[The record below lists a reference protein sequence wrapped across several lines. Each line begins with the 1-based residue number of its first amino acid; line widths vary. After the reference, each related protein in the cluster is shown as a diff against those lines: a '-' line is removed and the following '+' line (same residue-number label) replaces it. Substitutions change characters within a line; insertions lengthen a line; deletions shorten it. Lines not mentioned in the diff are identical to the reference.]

1 MSTTTVATP
10 TSLLRFGR
18 ARADITPPVGVYHR
32 MWGAARHDRATGVH
46 RPLFGSVMALGRRE
60 ETAPAMLRVHVDMV
74 GLAKE
79 QHKTLTRLL
88 SEAADVAPEQVA
100 IIYSHTHSGGVFRRD
115 RMAMPGGELI
125 APHLERVGVSLADA
139 CRQAIA
145 TMQPA
150 TISYA
155 AGRCDL
161 AANRD
166 YWDEARH
173 GYVCG
178 LNPDSAADDTVLVG
192 RVTDAEGR
200 TIAVIVNYA
209 CHPTTLAWENT
220 LISPDYVGALREVVE
235 RESGAPCIFALGAC
249 GDLGPRHGFVG
260 DPAVADQ
267 NGRQLGYAA
276 LAALASL
283 GPPQTDFRYVGP
295 VISGATLGVW
305 AHEPFSAERRE
316 QASLFSGGARTVEL
330 PLKPRPDEAQLNE
343 DVARWESRQR
353 EADQGG
359 DRVAARDFGARA
371 ERARR
376 WLGRLADLPIG
387 STVPFPY
394 SVYRLGDA
402 FWVTSDG
409 EPYNLVQREL
419 RRRFPQHPVLFSPL
433 DGGQSGAYLL
443 PVDRYGAGLYQ
454 EEASSFAPGCLE
466 MLIAAIATQMAA
478 CS

>member
-10 TSLLRFGR
+10 TSRLRFGH
-18 ARADITPPVGVYHR
+18 ARSDITPPVGVYHR

-46 RPLFGSVMALGRRE
+46 RPLLGSVMALGPVDGI
-60 ETAPAMLRVHVDMV
+60 APALIRVHLDMV
-74 GLAKE
+74 GLAQGE
-79 QHKTLTRLL
+79 HETLTQRLCD
-88 SEAADVAPEQVA
+88 AANVEPEQVA
-100 IIYSHTHSGGVFRRD
+100 VIYSHTHSGGVFRRD

-125 APHLERVGVSLADA
+125 ASHLERVGISLAEA
-139 CRQAIA
+139 CRQAVA
-145 TMQPA
+145 AMQPA
-150 TISYA
+150 TIAYA
-155 AGRCDL
+155 VGHCDL

-178 LNPDSAADDTVLVG
+178 LNPDAAADDTVLVG
-192 RVTDAEGR
+192 RVTDANGG
-200 TIAVIVNYA
+200 TIAILVNYA

-235 RESGAPCIFALGAC
+235 RETGAPCIFALGAC

-276 LAALASL
+276 LAALTSF
-283 GPPQTDFRYVGP
+283 GSPETDFRYVGP

-305 AHEPFSAERRE
+305 TQVPFSAERRE
-316 QASLFSGGARTVEL
+316 QASRFSGGAHTVDL
-330 PLKPRPDEAQLNE
+330 PLQPRPDPAQLND
-343 DVARWESRQR
+343 DVARWEARQR
-353 EADQGG
+353 SADQEG
-359 DRVAARDFGARA
+359 DTVAARDFGARA

-387 STVPFPY
+387 TAVPFPY

-402 FWVTSDG
+402 IWVTSGG
-409 EPYNLVQREL
+409 EPYNLIQREL
-419 RRRFPQHPVLFSPL
+419 RRRFPQQPVLFSPL

-443 PVDRYGAGLYQ
+443 PIDRYGQGLYQ

-466 MLIAAIATQMAA
+466 MLIAAITAQIAG
-478 CS
+478 